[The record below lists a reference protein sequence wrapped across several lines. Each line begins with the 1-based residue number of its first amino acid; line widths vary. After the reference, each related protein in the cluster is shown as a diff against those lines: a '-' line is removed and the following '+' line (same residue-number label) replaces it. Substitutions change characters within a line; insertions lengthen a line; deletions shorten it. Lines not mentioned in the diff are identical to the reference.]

1 VARLIAQGLTESLK
15 QPVVVENRGGNVV
28 FSAEAVAKAPPDGY
42 TLLIYA
48 ATLWVAPLLAPLP
61 YDALRDFAPITLAT
75 QAPNMLVVHPSV
87 PAKSV
92 KEFVALARAKPGM
105 LNYGGSTT
113 GSTTHLAVE
122 LLKSM
127 THIDLVRV
135 PYKGQGPMFTALMA
149 GEIQLTIT
157 SGAAL
162 LPHVKS
168 GRMRALGVTSARPS
182 ALFPDMP
189 TVAAAVPGYESQTV
203 FVAFAPAAT
212 PPAIVNLL
220 HQELARTLSRP
231 EVKERCMAA
240 GTRSSRARRAKRRRR
255 SRPTWKEC
263 AGWSGK
269 PHTRGVTRLK
279 QSDICGPHGA
289 GIPGRGSAGGHA
301 GGVRGRDEER
311 HQEVGQG
318 DGRSQ
323 PADEL
328 TCLRTRRKVILA
340 KARIQCALLSYLSP
354 QRGKGIPPPRE

>member
-1 VARLIAQGLTESLK
+1 MTWGAGEVPAQVFPAKPIRILTAQVGGGTDFVARLIAQGLTESLK

-212 PPAIVNLL
+212 PLAIVNLL
-220 HQELARTLSRP
+220 HQEMARTLSRP

-240 GTRSSRARRAKRRRR
+240 GN
-255 SRPTWKEC
+255 
-263 AGWSGK
+263 
-269 PHTRGVTRLK
+269 
-279 QSDICGPHGA
+279 
-289 GIPGRGSAGGHA
+289 
-301 GGVRGRDEER
+301 
-311 HQEVGQG
+311 EVVA
-318 DGRSQ
+318 S
-323 PADEL
+323 
-328 TCLRTRRKVILA
+328 
-340 KARIQCALLSYLSP
+340 
-354 QRGKGIPPPRE
+354 PPRETSTAIKADLERMRRLVREAGIRAE